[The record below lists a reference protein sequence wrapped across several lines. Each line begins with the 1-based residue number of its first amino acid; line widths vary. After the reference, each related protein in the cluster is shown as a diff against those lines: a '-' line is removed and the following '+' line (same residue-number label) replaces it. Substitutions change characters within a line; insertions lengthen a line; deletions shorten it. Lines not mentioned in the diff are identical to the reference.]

1 MLSKASG
8 TGTHGSDPAADL
20 DTAHRRDVDDHPLA
34 DRAAAAEWPPHRID
48 TGSPARRA
56 NPIAAEASA
65 GVRHLTM
72 PAGLTSWNRA
82 IAGLRTTS

>member
-1 MLSKASG
+1 V
-8 TGTHGSDPAADL
+8 TP
-20 DTAHRRDVDDHPLA
+20 
-34 DRAAAAEWPPHRID
+34 EWPPHRID

-72 PAGLTSWNRA
+72 AAGLTWWNRA
-82 IAGLRTTS
+82 IAGLRTAS